1 MGIARNLAALLDSSG
16 DVVAGALDN
25 AGGGGIWTLINSAD
39 TNGVNAIVEFT
50 GITGYEEVMI
60 SIRDKTGNLSLQ
72 VSSNNGSSWNSGL
85 YRNYFSI
92 MSIGSG
98 SSVHDGN
105 SNNTYARIAYGGN
118 SSAYNYTE
126 VLMDVSTSNYKV
138 LGYHRD
144 GVANGRHVSGLGG
157 QWTPCIVNAIRI
169 MNSNGGTVD
178 AKVQLYGR
186 NYS

>member
-25 AGGGGIWTLINSAD
+25 AGGGGIWTLISSAN
-39 TNGVNAIVEFT
+39 TNGVSAIVDFT
-50 GITGYEEVMI
+50 NITGYKEVML
-60 SIRDKTGNLSLQ
+60 SIRDLTGNLALQ
-72 VSSNNGSSWNSGL
+72 VSSNNGTSWDSGL
-85 YRNYFSI
+85 YRNYLQI
-92 MSIGSG
+92 VSIGSG
-98 SSVHDGN
+98 VSVNNGN

-118 SSAYNYTE
+118 GAAANYTE

-144 GVANGRHVSGLGG
+144 GTAGGRHVVGTGG
-157 QWTPCIVNAIRI
+157 QWTPCVVNAIRLLTI
-169 MNSNGGTVD
+169 SGGTID
-178 AKVQLYGR
+178 AEVQVYGR